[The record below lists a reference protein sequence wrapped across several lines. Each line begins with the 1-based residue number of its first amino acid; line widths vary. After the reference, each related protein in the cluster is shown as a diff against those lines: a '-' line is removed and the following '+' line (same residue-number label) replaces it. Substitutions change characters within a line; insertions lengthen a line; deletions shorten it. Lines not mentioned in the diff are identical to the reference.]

1 MRLSEY
7 LEMNSNSQVCIKFRK
22 KTAATAGSIAFTL
35 TIYENQSSPIAI
47 ASCIATAITVS
58 NTASGH

>member
-1 MRLSEY
+1 
-7 LEMNSNSQVCIKFRK
+7 MNSNSQICIKFRK
-22 KTAATAGSIAFTL
+22 KTAATAGSVTFTI

-47 ASCIATAITVS
+47 ASCTAAAITAS